1 MKLPSVIQSLK
12 QYEIV
17 IIIIF
22 IIYLVYPLK
31 TPQIVANFIDNIL
44 GITVIFLVTLFL
56 FIYTNPILA
65 IIFLFVSYELF
76 RRSSNTTVKTAMLQ
90 YVPTQEKI
98 DEKLAIINE
107 LKYVS
112 LEEEVVEV
120 RAPIGKSEAIL
131 PEQTTYK
138 YVMDNTGGASL
149 YR

>member
-1 MKLPSVIQSLK
+1 MKLPTVIQSLK
-12 QYEIV
+12 PYEIV

-22 IIYLVYPLK
+22 IIYLVFPVT
-31 TPQIVANFIDNIL
+31 TPQMVAYSVDNIL
-44 GITVIFLVTLFL
+44 GITVIFLVALFL

-65 IIFLFVSYELF
+65 IIFLFVTYELF

-90 YVPTQEKI
+90 YVPTQEKV

-107 LKYVS
+107 PMYIT

-131 PEQTTYK
+131 PEQSTYK